1 MRVQRLLS
9 RANPESDW
17 QTAMKITSLGRH
29 PEYISTLAALHLPQW
44 QAAHPGWALKDWE
57 NEFRRH
63 LGDFPCTLLALNA
76 KNDLLGS
83 ASLLED
89 DMNGA
94 TDYTPW
100 LANVL
105 VLPAAR
111 GSGVGGKL
119 IQAIEEKAAALSF
132 PALHLFTE
140 DQQAIYLRRGWK
152 LLEEKI
158 FEGNPVSLM
167 RKTPA

>member
-1 MRVQRLLS
+1 MQIIPL
-9 RANPESDW
+9 A
-17 QTAMKITSLGRH
+17 QH
-29 PEYISTLAALHLPQW
+29 PEYLATLATLHLSQW
-44 QAAHPGWALKDWE
+44 QAAHPGWALEDWE
-57 NEFRRH
+57 KEFRRH
-63 LGDFPCTLLALNA
+63 LADFPCTLLALNEE
-76 KNDLLGS
+76 NELLGS

-119 IQAIEEKAAALSF
+119 IQAIEEKAAALGF

-140 DQQAIYLRRGWK
+140 DQQALYARRGWQ
-152 LLEEKI
+152 EI
-158 FEGNPVSLM
+158 QFMDFEGKDVSLM
-167 RKTPA
+167 RKTIRT

>member
-1 MRVQRLLS
+1 MQDIMRILALQEK
-9 RANPESDW
+9 PE
-17 QTAMKITSLGRH
+17 L
-29 PEYISTLAALHLPQW
+29 ISVLATLHLPQW
-44 QAAHPGWALKDWE
+44 QAAHPGWTQGDWE
-57 NEFRRH
+57 TEFRRH
-63 LGDFPCTLLALNA
+63 LGTFPCTLLALDE
-76 KNDLLGS
+76 NDELLGS

-119 IQAIEEKAAALSF
+119 ITAIEERAKTLGIA
-132 PALHLFTE
+132 ALHLFTE
-140 DQQAIYLRRGWK
+140 DQQALYQRRGWQEIHF
-152 LLEEKI
+152 LD
-158 FEGNPVSLM
+158 FEGKDVSLM
-167 RKTPA
+167 RKALR

>member
-1 MRVQRLLS
+1 
-9 RANPESDW
+9 
-17 QTAMKITSLGRH
+17 MKIIPLAQH
-29 PEYISTLAALHLPQW
+29 PEYVTTLAALHLPQW
-44 QAAHPGWALKDWE
+44 QASHPGWALADWE

-63 LGDFPCTLLALNA
+63 LGDFPCTLLALNE
-76 KNDLLGS
+76 NDALLGS
-83 ASLLED
+83 ASLVED

-94 TDYTPW
+94 VDYIPW

-119 IQAIEEKAAALSF
+119 IQAIEEKAAALDF

-140 DQQAIYLRRGWK
+140 DQQAMYLRRGWK

-158 FEGNPVSLM
+158 FEEKSVSLM
-167 RKTPA
+167 RKIPV